1 MLSSEQVNLTTT
13 SSTRLVL
20 TQLPPPPPPR
30 PMMPPFASQP
40 PAWAPFSQQTG
51 DQGFLGNGCGFKS
64 SLTQS
69 QGCGGGEY
77 WPSVSSSLVSFSDS
91 SGYQSAPS
99 FSSFSLPLFQPA
111 SSLTSSSSLPLFQ
124 PAISLTSS
132 SPSSVLSPLPPP
144 SQAPVAAAPKL
155 VPIFKNKCPSHHV
168 NVALLRLQKEKEQQ
182 SGGGEVTGRV
192 TLPTFRKKTPS
203 TASSSSSSSSLS
215 AVSLPIPPPTTI
227 SRFNRRSKPPEP
239 TVQPNVKHI
248 HSLSPAS
255 KSRPGLTP
263 APKLEIK
270 FKSKTYPKTILKKS
284 SERRSA
290 ANDGHKVLEQPSA
303 APPLTSSDI
312 SSSSSRRGVSPIQLV
327 SALKHRCLSCLLLSL
342 VFDEDNNVIT
352 DRNLS

>member
-1 MLSSEQVNLTTT
+1 MLSSEQVNLTTS

-40 PAWAPFSQQTG
+40 PAWASFSQQTG
-51 DQGFLGNGCGFKS
+51 DQGLLGIGCGFRS

-111 SSLTSSSSLPLFQ
+111 SCLTSSSFSISSSPSSLPLFQ

-132 SPSSVLSPLPPP
+132 SPSSVLPPLPPA

-155 VPIFKNKCPSHHV
+155 VSIFKNKCPSHHV
-168 NVALLRLQKEKEQQ
+168 NIALLRLQKEKEQQ

-192 TLPTFRKKTPS
+192 TLPVFRKKTPS

-227 SRFNRRSKPPEP
+227 PRFNHRSKPPEP
-239 TVQPNVKHI
+239 TLQPNVKHI

-290 ANDGHKVLEQPSA
+290 ANDSHKVLEQPSA

-312 SSSSSRRGVSPIQLV
+312 SSSSSRRGVSPVQLV
-327 SALKHRCLSCLLLSL
+327 SAVKHQCLSCLLL
-342 VFDEDNNVIT
+342 
-352 DRNLS
+352 